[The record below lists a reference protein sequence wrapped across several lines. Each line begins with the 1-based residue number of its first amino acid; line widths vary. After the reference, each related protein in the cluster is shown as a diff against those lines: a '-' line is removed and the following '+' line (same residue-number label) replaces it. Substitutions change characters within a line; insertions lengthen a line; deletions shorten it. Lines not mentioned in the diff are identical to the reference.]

1 MKKRNIVLAVLAAS
15 VFGFGAGNIADSKA
29 AYLTDSPD
37 VSVLRAVVPNIKKEC
52 EEALSLIDLNVDAD
66 SVVADLILPVKSVYN
81 VDFSWES
88 SDESV
93 IALKAEKNG
102 NGNITGYRGVV
113 TRGETDKTVTLTAK
127 AVIGSNEDSSATR
140 SFPLIVKKAQKIAE
154 EELPV
159 AMEEDFSSY
168 AAGID
173 ISNYYRWTQSGSEA
187 QVASVVEKDEEL
199 DNINARP
206 TDKVLKVQSKNSASD
221 VRLTRKINAKSDSEK
236 NVAFEG
242 YFLIDGNTNGIRID
256 FLAGSRTVAG
266 VGFSSKGFSQYTPI
280 GYQTTADEA
289 PMQGV
294 WTKFRVDIRL
304 SASYALFS
312 AWDYRTNSYKS
323 LAKDLDGFLSTKT
336 SDYGISS
343 GGGKA
348 DLTAFRI
355 VAASGAEVGTTYL
368 ADLKFDTATNLPKET
383 EMRNPNRTDGIG
395 TIGGYESSIL
405 AYEEDKEKLEGV
417 DPKKFTVHN
426 RFDEEK
432 TYTAGTDYT
441 VKTTVGTENGDG
453 SIVYTHEYVLTST
466 GEKKTVTQTVYFDQK
481 DNVASVTD
489 FSVSYLKAD
498 ASDAAKGYL
507 TVSGKVVRKD
517 ATMHY
522 VVLDKGSSAPSVA
535 DVANQNT
542 ALSGYASSGSAEVKS
557 REFSVDSELLDISK
571 EYDVYAVLTNAN
583 GNSAL
588 YSSTDIS
595 TVINIRTPEEF
606 HDMSVNVS
614 TYKSTFRL
622 MNDLDFSS
630 YYWEYGSADFEFHG
644 VLDGQGHMVSN
655 LTVSS
660 TLNCVG
666 LFGKCYG
673 TVKNLTFK
681 NVSVYGLGNVGIIA
695 GNLYGGTYEHLKFID
710 CTVAQEPT
718 TEGGEGYFGA
728 LAGRFRGGNKTSEIT
743 DMTISGLKV
752 ICPKYCGLLTGGL
765 EDGESGESYTNIR
778 GIYAEGSVDTDGA
791 AVGLVGRNRSN
802 LTIDNAVILLHIR
815 MAKKEIGIVAGHNK
829 EGGKLVAN
837 NVFGDLKIDAITQPN
852 YFGQLIGSHD
862 TSTSSYSVTNFTYAD
877 EDYSSLS
884 ESLAPD
890 TRTVTIGT
898 AVNMPETLEDWE
910 QNTFIRDF
918 DTSLYWAYGASE
930 SVPVLSLR
938 KESELNLSA
947 EMFSSYV
954 GRIDPDDVRSNHYA
968 IYKAMEIYE
977 HLSDEEKA
985 KISAS
990 DLEKYEQAVK
1000 AYESMQQGIGDLLNG
1015 IGFRG

>member
-1 MKKRNIVLAVLAAS
+1 M
-15 VFGFGAGNIADSKA
+15 
-29 AYLTDSPD
+29 
-37 VSVLRAVVPNIKKEC
+37 
-52 EEALSLIDLNVDAD
+52 
-66 SVVADLILPVKSVYN
+66 
-81 VDFSWES
+81 
-88 SDESV
+88 
-93 IALKAEKNG
+93 
-102 NGNITGYRGVV
+102 
-113 TRGETDKTVTLTAK
+113 
-127 AVIGSNEDSSATR
+127 
-140 SFPLIVKKAQKIAE
+140 
-154 EELPV
+154 
-159 AMEEDFSSY
+159 
-168 AAGID
+168 
-173 ISNYYRWTQSGSEA
+173 
-187 QVASVVEKDEEL
+187 
-199 DNINARP
+199 
-206 TDKVLKVQSKNSASD
+206 
-221 VRLTRKINAKSDSEK
+221 
-236 NVAFEG
+236 
-242 YFLIDGNTNGIRID
+242 
-256 FLAGSRTVAG
+256 
-266 VGFSSKGFSQYTPI
+266 
-280 GYQTTADEA
+280 
-289 PMQGV
+289 
-294 WTKFRVDIRL
+294 
-304 SASYALFS
+304 
-312 AWDYRTNSYKS
+312 
-323 LAKDLDGFLSTKT
+323 
-336 SDYGISS
+336 
-343 GGGKA
+343 
-348 DLTAFRI
+348 
-355 VAASGAEVGTTYL
+355 
-368 ADLKFDTATNLPKET
+368 
-383 EMRNPNRTDGIG
+383 
-395 TIGGYESSIL
+395 
-405 AYEEDKEKLEGV
+405 
-417 DPKKFTVHN
+417 
-426 RFDEEK
+426 
-432 TYTAGTDYT
+432 
-441 VKTTVGTENGDG
+441 
-453 SIVYTHEYVLTST
+453 
-466 GEKKTVTQTVYFDQK
+466 
-481 DNVASVTD
+481 TD

-498 ASDAAKGYL
+498 ASDAAKGYV

-517 ATMHY
+517 ATLHY
-522 VVLDKGSSAPSVA
+522 VVLDKGSPAPSVA

-644 VLDGQGHMVSN
+644 VLDGQGHTVSN

-673 TVKNLTFK
+673 MVKNLTFK

-728 LAGRFRGGNKTSEIT
+728 LAGRFRGGNKTTEIT

-778 GIYAEGSVDTDGA
+778 GIYAEGSFDTDGA

-815 MAKKEIGIVAGHNK
+815 MAKKEIGIVPGHNK

-862 TSTSSYSVTNFTYAD
+862 ASTSSYSVTNFTYAD

-898 AVNMPETLEDWE
+898 AVSMPETLEDWE

-918 DTSLYWAYGASE
+918 DTSLYWAYDASE

-938 KESELNLSA
+938 KESELNLTA

-954 GRIDPDDVRSNHYA
+954 GRIDPDDVRSNHYT

-990 DLEKYEQAVK
+990 DLEKYEQAVQ
-1000 AYESMQQGIGDLLNG
+1000 AYESMQQGIGDLLSG